1 MRPRLLSIPILGA
14 AALAPALA
22 CYDGTLPAPDTL
34 TPAEVGG
41 VYAVCELRFTPSHGG
56 LPEADV
62 LAAVIDAAPA
72 EGPPPS
78 LTLSGTA
85 PEFELVYVR
94 RRDGSVQRLGGEMEY
109 GEGSVFLYSTSR
121 LPSAVPFEALLPW
134 AHLDLVF
141 HAATRR
147 LTAGVEVSAYSV
159 RRGDY
164 AAAAGIGT
172 EGLPDRI
179 WGHITAAF
187 AEGTCG

>member
-1 MRPRLLSIPILGA
+1 MRPGLLSIRILGA

-22 CYDGTLPAPDTL
+22 CYDAGFPAPDPL

-41 VYAVCELRFTPSHGG
+41 VYQVCELRFTPSQGG
-56 LPEADV
+56 LPTADV

-72 EGPPPS
+72 AGPPPS

-94 RRDGSVQRLGGEMEY
+94 RRDGAVQRLGGEMEY
-109 GEGSVFLYSTSR
+109 GEGSVFLYARSQ
-121 LPSAVPFEALLPW
+121 LPSAVPFEALLPP

-141 HAATRR
+141 HAATGR
-147 LTAGVEVSAYSV
+147 LTAGAEVSAYTV
-159 RRGDY
+159 RRADY
-164 AAAAGIGT
+164 AAAAGIGP

-179 WGHITAAF
+179 WGHVTAAF
-187 AEGTCG
+187 AQGSCG